1 MLRLAAIEPPWDQ
14 QLARR
19 LVAPLQQTAVTPNHI
34 TTLSLL
40 TGLAAAGLFAAG
52 GALAHLGAVMFV
64 LALVLDHAD
73 GELARMTGRT
83 SRFGHYYDLAA
94 DATVL
99 TMVFM
104 GIGLGLPSGALDGWA
119 AELGVLAGVSI
130 AIIISLRA
138 EIERRLGKAA
148 TRQPNLLGFAVED
161 VLYLLV
167 PITWVGALEPFI
179 ALAGVG
185 APLYAL
191 WVLWQ
196 AVRVP
201 AMQSRRS

>member
-1 MLRLAAIEPPWDQ
+1 MLRLTAIAPPWDQ
-14 QLARR
+14 RLARR
-19 LVAPLQQTAVTPNHI
+19 LVAPLRHTALTPNHV

-40 TGLAAAGLFAAG
+40 TGLAAAGLLALG
-52 GALAHLGAVMFV
+52 GALAHVGAGLFV

-99 TMVFM
+99 TAVFV
-104 GIGLGLPSGALDGWA
+104 GIGVGLPSGALDGWA
-119 AELGVLAGVSI
+119 AECGLLAGLSV
-130 AIIISLRA
+130 AIIISLRT
-138 EIERRLGKAA
+138 ELERRFGKIA
-148 TRQPNLLGFAVED
+148 TRQPNLCGFEIED
-161 VLYLLV
+161 VLYLLA
-167 PITWVGALEPFI
+167 PIAWAGALEPFI
-179 ALAGVG
+179 TAAALG

-196 AVRVP
+196 GFRWPVV
-201 AMQSRRS
+201 QSDRP

>member
-34 TTLSLL
+34 TTLNLL

>member
-1 MLRLAAIEPPWDQ
+1 MLRLTAIEPPWDQ
-14 QLARR
+14 QLARW
-19 LVAPLQQTAVTPNHI
+19 LIAPLRHTAVTPNHV
-34 TTLSLL
+34 TTVSLL

-52 GALAHLGAVMFV
+52 GALAHLGAVLFA

-83 SRFGHYYDLAA
+83 SRFGHYYDLVA
-94 DATVL
+94 DGVVL
-99 TMVFM
+99 TAVFM
-104 GIGLGLPSGALDGWA
+104 GIGLGLPIGALDGWA

-167 PITWVGALEPFI
+167 PITWAGGLETFI

-185 APLYAL
+185 APLYAA

-196 AVRVP
+196 ATRMP
-201 AMQSRRS
+201 AVQSRRS